1 MNKHYS
7 NLVKAIIPIRK
18 QMDFVNRAI
27 KHELEREQE
36 KLERQQIVGNLG
48 TLSKQI
54 QSMPK
59 LKVKSEEMVRE
70 LREGSTTDAY
80 LNKSA

>member
-48 TLSKQI
+48 TLSKQR

-59 LKVKSEEMVRE
+59 LKVTSAEMVRE
-70 LREGSTTDAY
+70 LREGSATDAH
-80 LNKSA
+80 LNNSA

>member
-48 TLSKQI
+48 TLSKQR

-59 LKVKSEEMVRE
+59 FKVKSEEMVRE
-70 LREGSTTDAY
+70 LREGSTTDAH

>member
-1 MNKHYS
+1 M
-7 NLVKAIIPIRK
+7 KAIIPSRK
-18 QMDFVNRAI
+18 QTGFVNRAI
-27 KHELEREQE
+27 KNELEREEE

-48 TLSKQI
+48 TLSKQR

-59 LKVKSEEMVRE
+59 LKVKSAEMVRE
-70 LREGSTTDAY
+70 LREGSTTDAH

>member
-1 MNKHYS
+1 MKT
-7 NLVKAIIPIRK
+7 IIPSRK

-48 TLSKQI
+48 TLSKQR

-59 LKVKSEEMVRE
+59 LKVTSAEMVRE
-70 LREGSTTDAY
+70 LREGSTTGAY